1 MPNYFVKFFYVFVNL
16 EIFFSFIGVSLC
28 QGHRQ
33 LFQSLSW
40 SPPQAVWQNFPTLLL
55 PSSSISSVNQ
65 QHLDG
70 AGSCQEDKTI
80 MFPSGYS
87 LPVMY
92 IYLEEMLS
100 EEMDLLQTVFLPDHQ
115 EQTATECTRN
125 VQQCP
130 QHPEDQQCLFPIVF
144 FCASPWRPTQPCKH
158 LDRALSPSRG
168 TSSFL
173 SPPS

>member
-1 MPNYFVKFFYVFVNL
+1 MSRPQTALPIPFLKPSSSCLAELPNTAA
-16 EIFFSFIGVSLC
+16 SL
-28 QGHRQ
+28 
-33 LFQSLSW
+33 
-40 SPPQAVWQNFPTLLL
+40 
-55 PSSSISSVNQ
+55 SSISSVNQ

-80 MFPSGYS
+80 TFPSGYS

-115 EQTATECTRN
+115 EQTATECTRS

-144 FCASPWRPTQPCKH
+144 FCASPWRPTRPCKH

>member
-1 MPNYFVKFFYVFVNL
+1 MPNYFVKYFYVFVNL
-16 EIFFSFIGVSLC
+16 EIFFSFRGPSLC
-28 QGHRQ
+28 QGHSQ

-40 SPPQAVWQNFPTLLL
+40 SLSQAVCQNFPTLLL

-87 LPVMY
+87 LSVMY
-92 IYLEEMLS
+92 IYEEEMLP

-115 EQTATECTRN
+115 EQTAIECTRN
-125 VQQCP
+125 MQQCS
-130 QHPEDQQCLFPIVF
+130 QHPEDQQCLSPTVF
-144 FCASPWRPTQPCKH
+144 FCASPWRPTRPCKH
-158 LDRALSPSRG
+158 LDGALPPSRG